1 MPESGVTGASAES
14 GWVQV
19 LEGST
24 FMLSDARGDVEAG
37 TVAGLFHDDT
47 RYLSKFTLTVDDEP
61 PTVLSSGTVDYY
73 SAAFF
78 MTNPDLDGLPG
89 GSLSIQRYRFVGGG
103 LNEVVVVESHIDRPA
118 RVRVRLSCGADF
130 ADLFEV
136 KQQDFAKRGRLGAAH
151 DKEDSCLLFGYEHQ
165 GFSAGT
171 RVHSTEPARI
181 EGDDL
186 LFDVELRPRGTWKT
200 RIRIS
205 VRAGDQVLEPIGE
218 EERAAS
224 MALLQWRE
232 ESKVLQKWRGE
243 VPDFEADWD
252 LLELVYDKSIV
263 DLAALRLYADVEG
276 NEFSLPAA
284 GLPWFMAIF
293 GRDTIITS
301 YMALP
306 IGPGLARGAL
316 YSLAGLQGME
326 VNDFKDEE
334 PGKILHE
341 IRFGELSVLGETPH
355 RPYYGTADATPLWLI
370 LLSEYWRFTG
380 DDETCRELLPGA
392 LRALAW
398 IDRYGDRDGDGYV
411 EYETR
416 SSQGLVHQGWKDSS
430 HPVLFTDGRV
440 AQPPI
445 AMCEIQ
451 GYVYDAKLRATELAG
466 RVWGDRELADRLR
479 DEAETLR
486 ERFNRDFWLEDRGHY
501 AEALDGE
508 KRQVDSLTSNVGHL
522 LWSGI
527 VPEDRAE
534 RLVGHLFS
542 EAMFS
547 GWGVRTMSS
556 DHVGYNPIAYHN
568 GTVWPHD
575 NALISAGLT
584 RYGFREEANRIA
596 VAMFEAAGFTD
607 FRLPEVFAGYRRSDS
622 RFPVRYPTASSPQA
636 WATAS
641 PFLWLRLM
649 VGLEAADG
657 QLLIDPVVPK
667 TCGRIRLLGLHAFG
681 AHYDVTAED
690 TSGSIDRSAPSHP

>member
-103 LNEVVVVESHIDRPA
+103 LNEVVVVESHVDRPV
-118 RVRVRLSCGADF
+118 RVRVRLSCAADF

-151 DKEDSCLLFGYEHQ
+151 DQEDSCLLFGYEHQ

-243 VPDFEADWD
+243 VTDFEAEWD

-276 NEFSLPAA
+276 N
-284 GLPWFMAIF
+284 
-293 GRDTIITS
+293 
-301 YMALP
+301 
-306 IGPGLARGAL
+306 
-316 YSLAGLQGME
+316 
-326 VNDFKDEE
+326 
-334 PGKILHE
+334 
-341 IRFGELSVLGETPH
+341 
-355 RPYYGTADATPLWLI
+355 
-370 LLSEYWRFTG
+370 
-380 DDETCRELLPGA
+380 
-392 LRALAW
+392 
-398 IDRYGDRDGDGYV
+398 
-411 EYETR
+411 
-416 SSQGLVHQGWKDSS
+416 
-430 HPVLFTDGRV
+430 
-440 AQPPI
+440 
-445 AMCEIQ
+445 
-451 GYVYDAKLRATELAG
+451 
-466 RVWGDRELADRLR
+466 
-479 DEAETLR
+479 
-486 ERFNRDFWLEDRGHY
+486 
-501 AEALDGE
+501 
-508 KRQVDSLTSNVGHL
+508 
-522 LWSGI
+522 
-527 VPEDRAE
+527 
-534 RLVGHLFS
+534 
-542 EAMFS
+542 
-547 GWGVRTMSS
+547 
-556 DHVGYNPIAYHN
+556 
-568 GTVWPHD
+568 
-575 NALISAGLT
+575 
-584 RYGFREEANRIA
+584 
-596 VAMFEAAGFTD
+596 
-607 FRLPEVFAGYRRSDS
+607 
-622 RFPVRYPTASSPQA
+622 
-636 WATAS
+636 
-641 PFLWLRLM
+641 
-649 VGLEAADG
+649 
-657 QLLIDPVVPK
+657 
-667 TCGRIRLLGLHAFG
+667 
-681 AHYDVTAED
+681 
-690 TSGSIDRSAPSHP
+690 